1 MQGEDALYPCFAR
14 ADLSFDHGE
23 GAWLTASDGRRYLD
37 CATGIAVT
45 ALGHSNPRLVD
56 AMVRQARKLWHVS
69 NAFRIPEQER
79 VARRLCDETFA
90 DRVFFNN
97 SGAEALETAI
107 KTARR
112 YHFAN
117 GRPERWRLLTFEG
130 GFHGRT
136 LATIAAGAQPKYLEG
151 FGPPVDGFDLV
162 PFGDIEALEA
172 ACGPETAGILIE
184 PIQGES
190 GVRALSAEVL
200 GRIRALCDRHGL
212 LLILDEVQTGVGR
225 MGHLFAYQA
234 TEVEPDILAS
244 AKDLG
249 NGFPVAACLA
259 TEAAA
264 SGMIQGTHGSTFGGN
279 PLAMAVASEVLD
291 IILEPGFLE
300 QVRSNG
306 ERLRGGVDALTADF
320 PHLFEATRGEG
331 LLLGFKCRQPV
342 RNVAQAA
349 RDNGLLTVVAGNEVL
364 RILPPLT
371 ITNAE
376 VDEVVSRLR
385 RAALVLSE
393 TARLGDEA
401 DPPARGQ

>member
-1 MQGEDALYPCFAR
+1 MEEGSALYPCFAR

-23 GAWLTASDGRRYLD
+23 GIWLTASDGRRYLD

-45 ALGHSNPRLVD
+45 ALGHSHPRLVD
-56 AMVRQARKLWHVS
+56 ALVRQARKLWHVS

-79 VARRLCDETFA
+79 LARRLCDETFA
-90 DRVFFNN
+90 DRVFFSN

-112 YHFAN
+112 YHFVN

-136 LATIAAGAQPKYLEG
+136 LATIAAGGQSRYLEG

-162 PFGDIEALEA
+162 PFGDLGALAA

-190 GVRALSAEVL
+190 GVRALSAEIL
-200 GRIRALCDRHGL
+200 AGIRDLCNRMGL
-212 LLILDEVQTGVGR
+212 LLILDEVQTGIGR

-234 TEVEPDILAS
+234 TDVKPDILAS
-244 AKDLG
+244 AKGLG

-264 SGMIQGTHGSTFGGN
+264 AGMAPGTHGSTFGGN
-279 PLAMAVASEVLD
+279 PLAMVVASEVLD
-291 IILEPGFLE
+291 VILEPGFLDR
-300 QVRSNG
+300 VHSNG
-306 ERLRGGVDALTADF
+306 ERLRGGLDALTAEF
-320 PHLFEATRGEG
+320 PHLFEGTRGEG
-331 LLLGFKCRQPV
+331 LLLGLKCRRPV
-342 RNVAQAA
+342 RGVAQTA
-349 RDNGLLTVVAGNEVL
+349 RMHGLLTVVAGNEVL

-376 VDEVVSRLR
+376 VDEALARLR
-385 RAALVLSE
+385 QTALSLTNAVRSQ
-393 TARLGDEA
+393 APGGDA
-401 DPPARGQ
+401 